1 MLDMF
6 DTLPAKARDD
16 KLALKYVMNKE
27 NYMAISSAVGLTDR
41 VMLPSLVMQG
51 GKWGPLKCSITMDKI
66 WSKVCRQG

>member
-41 VMLPSLVMQG
+41 VMLPSLVMGTTQVLNNNG
-51 GKWGPLKCSITMDKI
+51 
-66 WSKVCRQG
+66 

>member
-27 NYMAISSAVGLTDR
+27 NYMAISSAADMEIVGGT
-41 VMLPSLVMQG
+41 G
-51 GKWGPLKCSITMDKI
+51 GMPPEPYT
-66 WSKVCRQG
+66 QE